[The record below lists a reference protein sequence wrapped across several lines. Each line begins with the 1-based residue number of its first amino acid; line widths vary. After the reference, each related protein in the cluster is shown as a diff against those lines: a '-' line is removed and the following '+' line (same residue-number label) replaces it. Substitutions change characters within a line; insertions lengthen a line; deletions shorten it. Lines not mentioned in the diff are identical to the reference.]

1 MSRCAHA
8 RLRHL
13 IAHQPKTIYM
23 KRPQKELKYLVREYE
38 KKVSEAPAP
47 IWMDAPD
54 ILDILDYY
62 EQHNMYYESEQCM
75 RLALKL
81 HPDDPEVIV
90 RRAYRLKNEGRWDEA
105 LSVVEKVEQQEALD
119 VQFFYAE
126 KALSEMRI
134 DDAERHFVAGLA
146 HERSIDQEMLLSSEG
161 DPLGDNDLLLEIS
174 ELFMDYGCVEKARKY
189 VKMIAHDAPE
199 YPRSQMLLAECAYQL
214 GDMKAALAI
223 LDTIIDADPYNLD
236 AWVMKAD
243 LHNEAKAWA
252 ECAEA
257 AEYALAIDPKHEKA
271 LRFKACAAL
280 GQGNYDGV
288 LEVFKDYR
296 QLYPYDYTMA
306 LSAGEILLN
315 KRDFQQ
321 AFDVLCFSNRNCP
334 NDNPDKIRI
343 LTDIALTYSARHD
356 MQHAYDTLLGICSLG
371 MTYVD
376 VLFHAANQAFD
387 YGEIE
392 FGKSALQH
400 FVDHNTINP
409 DQRLLVARML
419 CEHNLF
425 AETTEL
431 WDRLLDVRD
440 NQRTTAAPYL
450 AYAARRLM
458 RIGDYKFWLA
468 YAIYQDPTLTNH
480 IFRQIY
486 PNCLPSEYL
495 ACARREFPES

>member
-1 MSRCAHA
+1 
-8 RLRHL
+8 
-13 IAHQPKTIYM
+13 M
-23 KRPQKELKYLVREYE
+23 KRPQQELKYLVREYE

-47 IWMDAPD
+47 VWMDASD

-62 EQHNMYYESEQCM
+62 EQQNMYYESEQCM

-81 HPDDPEVIV
+81 HPNDPEVVV
-90 RRAYRLKNEGRWDEA
+90 RKAYRLKNEGRWDEA
-105 LSVVEKVEQQEALD
+105 ARIVAKIENQDGLD
-119 VQFFYAE
+119 VQFFLGE
-126 KALSEMRI
+126 KALSELRV
-134 DDAERHFVAGLA
+134 DDAEQHFVAGLK
-146 HERSIDQEMLLSSEG
+146 HERAIDEQMILNGDG

-174 ELFMDYGCVEKARKY
+174 ELFIDYGCVEKARKY
-189 VKMIAHDAPE
+189 VKLIPKEAPE

-214 GDMKAALAI
+214 GDMEAALKI
-223 LDTIIDADPYNLD
+223 LDSILDADPYYLD

-243 LHNEAKAWA
+243 LFNEGKRWT

-257 AEYALAIDPKHEKA
+257 ADFALAIEPQHEKA

-280 GQGNYDGV
+280 GQNNFDGV
-288 LEVFKDYR
+288 LEVFADYR
-296 QLYPYDYTMA
+296 KLYPYDYTMA

-315 KRDFQQ
+315 QRKYDE
-321 AFDVLCFSNRNCP
+321 AFEVLCFSNRNCP
-334 NDNPDKIRI
+334 NENPDKIRI

-356 MQHAYDTLLGICSLG
+356 MQKAYDTLLGICSLG

-387 YGEIE
+387 SKEID
-392 FGKSALQH
+392 FGKSALTH
-400 FVDHNTINP
+400 FVENYPITP
-409 DQRLLVARML
+409 DRRLLVARML

-425 AETTEL
+425 GEVVGI
-431 WDRLLDVRD
+431 WDRLLDVTD
-440 NQRTTAAPYL
+440 TQRTTAAPYL

-458 RIGDYKFWLA
+458 RISEYKFWLA
-468 YAIYQDPTLTNH
+468 YAIYQDPTLTNQ

-495 ACARREFPES
+495 ACARREFPEV

>member
-1 MSRCAHA
+1 
-8 RLRHL
+8 
-13 IAHQPKTIYM
+13 M
-23 KRPQKELKYLVREYE
+23 KRPQQELKYLVREYE

-47 IWMDAPD
+47 VWMDASD
-54 ILDILDYY
+54 LLDILDYY
-62 EQHNMYYESEQCM
+62 EQQNMYYESEQCM

-81 HPDDPEVIV
+81 HPNDPEVIV
-90 RRAYRLKNEGRWDEA
+90 RKAYRLKNEGRWDEA
-105 LSVVEKVEQQEALD
+105 AKVVAEVENQEGLD
-119 VQFFYAE
+119 VQFFLGE
-126 KALSEMRI
+126 KALSELRI
-134 DDAERHFVAGLA
+134 DDAERHFIAGLK
-146 HERSIDQEMLLSSEG
+146 HERAIDEQMLINGDG

-174 ELFMDYGCVEKARKY
+174 ELFIDYGCVERARKY
-189 VKMIAHDAPE
+189 VKLIPQDAPE

-214 GDMKAALAI
+214 GDMEAALKI
-223 LDTIIDADPYNLD
+223 LDGILDADPYYLD

-243 LHNEAKAWA
+243 LFNEGKRWA

-257 AEYALAIDPKHEKA
+257 ADFALAIEPKHEKS

-280 GQGNYDGV
+280 GQNDFNGV
-288 LEVFKDYR
+288 LDVFADYR
-296 QLYPYDYTMA
+296 KLYPYDYTMA

-315 KRDFQQ
+315 QRKYDE
-321 AFDVLCFSNRNCP
+321 AFEVLCFSNRNCP
-334 NDNPDKIRI
+334 NENPDKIRI

-356 MQHAYDTLLGICSLG
+356 MQKAYDTLLGICSLG

-387 YGEIE
+387 SKEID
-392 FGKSALQH
+392 FGKSALTH
-400 FVDHNTINP
+400 FVDNYPITP
-409 DQRLLVARML
+409 DHRLLVARML

-425 AETTEL
+425 GEVIDI
-431 WDRLLDVRD
+431 WNRLLDVTD

-458 RIGDYKFWLA
+458 RISEYKFWLA
-468 YAIYQDPTLTNH
+468 YAIYQDPTLTNQ

-495 ACARREFPES
+495 ACARREFPEV